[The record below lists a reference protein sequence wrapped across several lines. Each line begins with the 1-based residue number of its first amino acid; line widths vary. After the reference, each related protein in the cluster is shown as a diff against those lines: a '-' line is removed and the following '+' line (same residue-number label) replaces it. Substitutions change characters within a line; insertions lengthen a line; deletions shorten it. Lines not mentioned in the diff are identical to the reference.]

1 MRRKFAFVSQWCRP
15 TQQSQA
21 YRDDFP
27 GLLLLLLL
35 QLLLFRQHAGC
46 IVQSWIAMHALQLRH
61 SFTRPFGRELQ
72 EGTAGGRRCRNGVE
86 VGQTCH
92 NPLCY
97 LRSLWV
103 QLVNLTCGWSWL
115 TGLRS
120 HQFDRLDGVGY
131 TGICLRQSYNLEF
144 TAWRPQEH

>member
-1 MRRKFAFVSQWCRP
+1 
-15 TQQSQA
+15 
-21 YRDDFP
+21 
-27 GLLLLLLL
+27 
-35 QLLLFRQHAGC
+35 
-46 IVQSWIAMHALQLRH
+46 MHALQLRH

-92 NPLCY
+92 NPLCD

-120 HQFDRLDGVGY
+120 YQFDRLEGVY
-131 TGICLRQSYNLEF
+131 RHLPTPVLQPGIHCLTASRTLILFHELSNATFYLRNLSFFRAMLCIRGTSHGPVSVCLCLCLSVCHKSEF
-144 TAWRPQEH
+144 Y